1 MKRKSSR
8 IFRLL
13 CTGTTLILAS
23 ISPCEAFCVDRLALV
38 PASATHRT
46 AATLSRQQ
54 SQLHYHSLDDDDEYI
69 YYQQVPLSEEE
80 KYRQEVVNSFVV
92 ASRDSF
98 KNVESATDFLLAK
111 QPIVAFMIF
120 IGAGLL
126 VAYISGFFILGG
138 YIDDINPALNNPVPY
153 WDPKSHF

>member
-1 MKRKSSR
+1 MLRLKNKEWGRRGATCAHKKFERKWLLTSKNIKHSNPFQNIVSAPPCRMKRKSSR

-92 ASRDSF
+92 ASRDLS
-98 KNVESATDFLLAK
+98 L
-111 QPIVAFMIF
+111 IH
-120 IGAGLL
+120 
-126 VAYISGFFILGG
+126 ISE
-138 YIDDINPALNNPVPY
+138 PTRPY
-153 WDPKSHF
+153 